1 MATFRLPFR
10 YSKQDLW
17 SLFLITAFPIHVW
30 TIILVLRDLSWVTER
45 TNVWDAI
52 GVGSYGLVFAF
63 IESVVVFLILVLLGL
78 LIPGKWREEKR
89 LALLA
94 VLFLV
99 IASWA
104 IAGQLYFLA
113 GITLPGWIYRLL
125 AQSSHP
131 LQVLYGGVLSLVLV
145 TVLIPT
151 ALVIQSG
158 KAMRVVRGLI
168 ERLSLLTLI
177 YLFLDFVGL
186 VIVILRNI

>member
-1 MATFRLPFR
+1 LATFRLPFR

-104 IAGQLYFLA
+104 IAGQLYFLV

-151 ALVIQSG
+151 ALVIQSS